1 MERASMVFGRE
12 TKEAEKMKRSYEEK
26 QEQLE
31 KLVGQLTLEVSWLKK
46 KSGL

>member
-1 MERASMVFGRE
+1 MVFGRE
-12 TKEAEKMKRSYEEK
+12 SKAAEKMKRSYEEK

-31 KLVGQLTLEVSWLKK
+31 KLVGQLTLEVNWLKK